1 MRFAQKHSKL
11 LGDSEM
17 RKRFEQQ
24 LEIGQLLIQ
33 DTQISLKSKDS
44 LDELMAALKEIFVTI
59 EYNEKIFSIL
69 EGVISKG
76 KQKTGR
82 KGMDLWQLFV
92 LSQVRLCIGAS
103 YERLLHLANY
113 DHLIRQIMG
122 IEKQPFFE
130 RTTFEYQNIYDNV
143 TLLDD
148 ETVKQLNEVI
158 IAFGH
163 DIFKKKEG
171 AALRLKTDSYV
182 VESNVHFPTDY
193 NLLWDCA
200 RKCMSGISKFSK
212 KYGEIKGW
220 RKLEDWRYQLK
231 GLMRELGRAS
241 ASGGKNKDKRIKK
254 ATAEYLQKATTLA
267 KKIEATIPGL
277 PIEDTADLAESIAI
291 THFLGLM
298 KKHIDLVNRR
308 LIKGETIPHEEKM
321 FSIFEDYTELIKKG
335 KTRPNVELGKKLAIT
350 TDQYNLSLDYQILDN
365 EQDRQMIEKL
375 AKRVLDHFA
384 VKSWSFDKGY
394 WTKENKELLR
404 KEVEQVIMPKLG
416 KRNKQEEQEETSRQ
430 FKRLKNKHSAI
441 ESNINELENR
451 GLGRCPDRSI
461 EHYRRYIALGI
472 TAYNLKK
479 IGKQLL
485 EIERQKLQRKHP
497 IRKQA
502 A

>member
-1 MRFAQKHSKL
+1 
-11 LGDSEM
+11 M

-24 LEIGQLLIQ
+24 IEIGQLLIQ

-44 LDELMAALKEIFVTI
+44 LDELMAALKEIFVTP

-69 EGVISKG
+69 EDTISKG

-103 YERLLHLANY
+103 YERLVHLANY

-122 IEKQPFFE
+122 VEKQPFFE

-200 RKCMSGISKFSK
+200 RKCMDGVSKFEN
-212 KYGEIKGW
+212 KYGAIKGW
-220 RKLEDWRYQLK
+220 RKMGDWRLQVK

-254 ATAEYLQKATTLA
+254 AATEYLQKASILA
-267 KKIEATIPGL
+267 KKIETAIQSFPV
-277 PIEDTADLAESIAI
+277 EDTADLAESLAI
-291 THFLGLM
+291 THYLGLM
-298 KKHIDLVNRR
+298 KKHIDLVHRR
-308 LIKGETIPHEEKM
+308 LIKGETIPHEDKM
-321 FSIFEDYTELIKKG
+321 FSIFEEYTELVKKG

-350 TDQYNLSLDYQILDN
+350 TDQYNLIIDFQILDN
-365 EQDRQMIEKL
+365 EQDRQMVEKL
-375 AKRVLDHFA
+375 VKRLLEYYDII
-384 VKSWSFDKGY
+384 SWSFDKGY
-394 WTKENKELLR
+394 WTKENKELLCR
-404 KEVEQVIMPKLG
+404 HVSQVIMPKLG

-451 GLGRCPDRSI
+451 GLDRCPDRGI
-461 EHYRRYIALGI
+461 DHFTRYISLGV

-479 IGKQLL
+479 IGRQIL
-485 EIERQKLQRKHP
+485 EKERQKQLKTQP

>member
-1 MRFAQKHSKL
+1 
-11 LGDSEM
+11 M

-24 LEIGQLLIQ
+24 IEIGQLLIQ
-33 DTQISLKSKDS
+33 DTQFSLKSKDS
-44 LDELMAALKEIFVTI
+44 LDELLAALKEIFAI
-59 EYNEKIFSIL
+59 SEYNEKIFNTL
-69 EGVISKG
+69 ESVISKG

-82 KGMDLWQLFV
+82 KGMDLWQIFV
-92 LSQVRLCIGAS
+92 LSQVRLCTGSS
-103 YERLLHLANY
+103 YERLTHMANY

-122 IEKQPFFE
+122 VEKLPFYE
-130 RTTFEYQNIYDNV
+130 RTSFEYQNIYDNV

-148 ETVKQLNEVI
+148 ETVTQLNEVI

-200 RKCMSGISKFSK
+200 RKCMDGVSKFVD

-220 RKLEDWRYQLK
+220 RKMGDWRLQVK

-254 ATAEYLQKATTLA
+254 AATAYLQKANILA
-267 KKIEATIPGL
+267 KKIEAATKSFPK
-277 PIEDTADLAESIAI
+277 EDTIDLAESLAI
-291 THFLGLM
+291 TYYLELM
-298 KKHIDLVNRR
+298 RKHIDLVHRR
-308 LIKGETIPHEEKM
+308 IIKGETIPHEEKM
-321 FSIFEDYTELIKKG
+321 FSIFEEYTELIKKG
-335 KTRPNVELGKKLAIT
+335 KNRPNVELGKKLAIT
-350 TDQYNLSLDYQILDN
+350 TDQYNLIIDHQIMDK
-365 EQDRQMIEKL
+365 EQDRQMVKNLTERLLERYTI
-375 AKRVLDHFA
+375 
-384 VKSWSFDKGY
+384 KSWSFDKGY

-404 KEVEQVIMPKLG
+404 KDVEKVIMPKLG
-416 KRNKQEEQEETSRQ
+416 KRNKQEEQEETSPQ
-430 FKRLKNKHSAI
+430 FKKLKNKHSAV

-451 GLGRCPDRSI
+451 GLDRCPDRSL
-461 EHYRRYIALGI
+461 EHYKRYIALGV

-479 IGKQLL
+479 IGRRLL
-485 EIERQKLQRKHP
+485 EIERQKQQKIKP
-497 IRKQA
+497 IRKKA

>member
-1 MRFAQKHSKL
+1 
-11 LGDSEM
+11 M

-24 LEIGQLLIQ
+24 IEIGQLLIQ

-44 LDELMAALKEIFVTI
+44 LDELMAALKEIFVTP

-69 EGVISKG
+69 ENVISKG

-82 KGMDLWQLFV
+82 KGMDFWQLFV

-103 YERLLHLANY
+103 YERLVHLANY

-122 IEKQPFFE
+122 VEKQPFFE
-130 RTTFEYQNIYDNV
+130 RTSFEYQNIYDNV

-200 RKCMSGISKFSK
+200 RKCMDGVSKFEN
-212 KYGEIKGW
+212 KYGAIKGW
-220 RKLEDWRYQLK
+220 RKMGDWRLQVK

-254 ATAEYLQKATTLA
+254 AATEYLQKASILS
-267 KKIEATIPGL
+267 KKIETAIQSFPVA
-277 PIEDTADLAESIAI
+277 DTADLAESLAI
-291 THFLGLM
+291 THYLGLM
-298 KKHIDLVNRR
+298 KKHIDLVHRR

-321 FSIFEDYTELIKKG
+321 FSIFEDYTELVKKG

-350 TDQYNLSLDYQILDN
+350 TDQYNLIIDFQILDN
-365 EQDRQMIEKL
+365 EQDRQMVEML
-375 AKRVLDHFA
+375 VKRLLEYYTI
-384 VKSWSFDKGY
+384 KSWSFDKGY
-394 WTKENKELLR
+394 WTRENKELLC
-404 KEVEQVIMPKLG
+404 KHVNQVIMPKLG

-451 GLGRCPDRSI
+451 GLDRCPDRGFDHFS
-461 EHYRRYIALGI
+461 RYIALGV

-485 EIERQKLQRKHP
+485 EIERQKQP

>member
-1 MRFAQKHSKL
+1 
-11 LGDSEM
+11 M

-24 LEIGQLLIQ
+24 IGLGQLLIQ
-33 DTQISLKSKDS
+33 DTQFSLKSKDS
-44 LDELMAALKEIFVTI
+44 LDALLAALKEIFVTV

-69 EGVISKG
+69 ESVISKG

-82 KGMDLWQLFV
+82 KGMGLWQIFV

-103 YERLLHLANY
+103 YQRLTHLANY

-122 IEKQPFFE
+122 IEKEPFFE
-130 RTTFEYQNIYDNV
+130 RTTYEYQNIYDNV
-143 TLLDD
+143 SLLDD
-148 ETVKQLNEVI
+148 ETVGQLNEII

-200 RKCMSGISKFSK
+200 RKCMDGISKFVD

-220 RKLEDWRYQLK
+220 RKMGDWRLQMK
-231 GLMRELGRAS
+231 GLMREVGRAT

-254 ATAEYLQKATTLA
+254 AATEYLKKANILA
-267 KKIEATIPGL
+267 SKIEASAKSFPK
-277 PIEDTADLAESIAI
+277 EDTVDLAESLAIAYY
-291 THFLGLM
+291 LELM
-298 KKHIDLVNRR
+298 GKHIDLVHRR
-308 LIKGETIPHEEKM
+308 IIKGETIPHEEKM
-321 FSIFEDYTELIKKG
+321 FSVFEEYTELIKKG

-350 TDQYNLSLDYQILDN
+350 TDQYNLIIDYQILDK
-365 EQDRQMIEKL
+365 EQDRQMVEKL
-375 AKRVLDHFA
+375 AERVLERYE

-404 KEVEQVIMPKLG
+404 KDVEKVILPKLG

-430 FKRLKNKHSAI
+430 FKKLKNHHSAI

-451 GLGRCPDRSI
+451 GLDRCPDRTF
-461 EHYRRYIALGI
+461 EHYKRYIALGVA
-472 TAYNLKK
+472 AYNLKK

-485 EIERQKLQRKHP
+485 DTERLEQNKKQP
-497 IRKQA
+497 IRRPA

>member
-1 MRFAQKHSKL
+1 
-11 LGDSEM
+11 M

-24 LEIGQLLIQ
+24 IEIGQLLIQ

-44 LDELMAALKEIFVTI
+44 LDELMAALKEIFVI
-59 EYNEKIFSIL
+59 PEYNEKIFSIL
-69 EGVISKG
+69 ENTISKD
-76 KQKTGR
+76 KQRTGR

-103 YERLLHLANY
+103 YERLVHLANY

-122 IEKQPFFE
+122 VEKQPFFE

-200 RKCMSGISKFSK
+200 RKCMDGVSKFEN
-212 KYGEIKGW
+212 KYGAIKGW
-220 RKLEDWRYQLK
+220 RKMDDWRLQMK
-231 GLMRELGRAS
+231 GFMRELGKAS

-254 ATAEYLQKATTLA
+254 AATEYLQKANTLA
-267 KKIEATIPGL
+267 KKIEAAIRSFPA
-277 PIEDTADLAESIAI
+277 EDTVDLAESLAI
-291 THFLGLM
+291 THYLGLM
-298 KKHIDLVNRR
+298 KKHIDLVHRR
-308 LIKGETIPHEEKM
+308 LIKGETIPHEEKI
-321 FSIFEDYTELIKKG
+321 FSIFEEYTELVKKG

-350 TDQYNLSLDYQILDN
+350 TDQYNLIIDFQILDN
-365 EQDRQMIEKL
+365 EQDRQMVEEL
-375 AKRVLDHFA
+375 VKRLLEYYTI
-384 VKSWSFDKGY
+384 KSWSFDKGY
-394 WTKENKELLR
+394 WTKENKELLSR
-404 KEVEQVIMPKLG
+404 HVSQVIMPKLG

-451 GLGRCPDRSI
+451 GLDRCPDRGI
-461 EHYRRYIALGI
+461 DHFTRYISLGV

-479 IGKQLL
+479 IGRQIL
-485 EIERQKLQRKHP
+485 EKERQKQLKTQP
-497 IRKQA
+497 LRKQA

>member
-1 MRFAQKHSKL
+1 
-11 LGDSEM
+11 M

-24 LEIGQLLIQ
+24 IELGQLLIQ
-33 DTQISLKSKDS
+33 DTQFSLKSKDS
-44 LDELMAALKEIFVTI
+44 LDELLAALKEIFVIT

-69 EGVISKG
+69 ESVIGKG

-82 KGMDLWQLFV
+82 KGMDLWQIFV

-103 YERLLHLANY
+103 YERLVHLANY

-122 IEKQPFFE
+122 VEKEPFFE

-148 ETVKQLNEVI
+148 EMVHRLNEVI
-158 IAFGH
+158 ITLGH

-200 RKCMSGISKFSK
+200 RKCMDGVSKFVN

-220 RKLEDWRYQLK
+220 RKMGDWRFQVK

-241 ASGGKNKDKRIKK
+241 ASGGKNKDRRIKRA
-254 ATAEYLQKATTLA
+254 ATGYLQKANILA
-267 KKIEATIPGL
+267 NKIEAATKCFPK
-277 PIEDTADLAESIAI
+277 EDTVDLAESLAI
-291 THFLGLM
+291 THYLGLM
-298 KKHIDLVNRR
+298 RKHIDLVHRR
-308 LIKGETIPHEEKM
+308 IIKGETIPHEEKM

-350 TDQYNLSLDYQILDN
+350 TDQYNLIVDYQILDK
-365 EQDRQMIEKL
+365 EQDRQMVKKL
-375 AKRVLDHFA
+375 AERLLERNDI
-384 VKSWSFDKGY
+384 KSWSFDKGY
-394 WTKENKELLR
+394 WTKENKELLS
-404 KEVEQVIMPKLG
+404 KDVDQVIMPKLG
-416 KRNKQEEQEETSRQ
+416 KRNKQEEQEETSRP
-430 FKRLKNKHSAI
+430 FKKLKNKHSAI

-451 GLGRCPDRSI
+451 GLDRCPDRSL
-461 EHYRRYIALGI
+461 EHYKRYIALGV

-485 EIERQKLQRKHP
+485 EIERLKQQKIKP